1 MAQPDSQQT
10 QSNERYS
17 QSRVYRWLDN
27 RLDLDD
33 EVLGKPFPEDQYGSF
48 LLGEVALFCFI
59 ILAAT
64 GTFLG
69 LLYAPVATE
78 NFQYT
83 GQVSQYAGQ
92 QLPGAFASVLRITY
106 DVRLGMYIR
115 MMHHWASYIFIA
127 AIVLHMFRIFFS
139 GVYRNP
145 REPNWLIGSTLL
157 LLSLAEG
164 FFGYALPF
172 DDFSQTATGIGFTLT
187 QSIPFIG
194 GRLTNL
200 IFGGSFPANAPYVL
214 PRIFFYHVFLIPAII
229 AGLIALHLGILIRQ
243 KHTEQK
249 SSRTES
255 EGSPDPDDDTVVM
268 GIPAFPNQA
277 AMSVVAFFFTA
288 AIISFLAALFP
299 LQRIALVGP
308 ASPFQTPGNVAPAWF
323 FIWTYG
329 SLKMAVSGLGG
340 LGTFLFGVV
349 APSLLVVAM
358 YLWVF
363 YDTSDKPVHF
373 TENPLDRPLPTAVGV
388 GVIALLIM
396 LSIAGMNEIVAEVFH
411 TTTGAVKRPIQI
423 LTVVVPIV
431 EGLIVYYM
439 LRRRGKRKREETAA
453 RSEPTPDSGPTAS
466 TDDD

>member
-1 MAQPDSQQT
+1 MAHPDSQQD
-10 QSNERYS
+10 QSTERYS
-17 QSRVYRWLDN
+17 QSRVYQWLDD
-27 RLDLDD
+27 RLDLND
-33 EVLGKPFPEDQYGSF
+33 EILGKAFPEDQYGSF

-78 NFQYT
+78 TFQYT
-83 GQVSQYAGQ
+83 GQVMQYSGKE
-92 QLPGAFASVLRITY
+92 LPGAFASVLRLTY

-157 LLSLAEG
+157 LLSLVEG

-187 QSIPFIG
+187 QSIPVIG
-194 GRLTNL
+194 GWLTNL
-200 IFGGSFPANAPYVL
+200 IFGGSFPANAPYVI
-214 PRIFFYHVFLIPAII
+214 PRIFFYHVFLIPAIL
-229 AGLIALHLGILIRQ
+229 AGLIALHLGILLRQ

-249 SSRTES
+249 GSRTETRD
-255 EGSPDPDDDTVVM
+255 SPDPNDDSVVM
-268 GIPAFPNQA
+268 GVPAVPNQA
-277 AMSVVAFFFTA
+277 AMSIVAFFFTA
-288 AIISFLAALFP
+288 AIISFLAAFFP

-308 ASPFQTPGNVAPAWF
+308 ASPFETPGNVAPAWF

-329 SLKMAVSGLGG
+329 SLKMAVSGLFG

-349 APSLLVVAM
+349 APSLLVLAM

-363 YDTSDKPVHF
+363 YDTSDEPVHF

-411 TTTGAVKRPIQI
+411 TTTGAVKRPLQI

-431 EGLIVYYM
+431 EGLIVYAM
-439 LRRRGKRKREETAA
+439 LRRRQRRTETET
-453 RSEPTPDSGPTAS
+453 EPEPQATPS
-466 TDDD
+466 DD

>member
-1 MAQPDSQQT
+1 MAHPDSQQT
-10 QSNERYS
+10 QSDERYT
-17 QSRVYRWLDN
+17 QSRLYQWLDE

-33 EVLGKPFPEDQYGSF
+33 ELLGKAFPEDQYGSF
-48 LLGEVALFCFI
+48 LLGEVALFSFI
-59 ILAAT
+59 ILVAT

-83 GQVSQYAGQ
+83 GQVMQYAGKS
-92 QLPGAFASVLRITY
+92 LPGAFASVLRITY

-157 LLSLAEG
+157 LLSLVEG

-187 QSIPFIG
+187 QSIPVIG
-194 GRLTNL
+194 TRLTNL
-200 IFGGSFPANAPYVL
+200 IFGGNFPSNAPYVI
-214 PRIFFYHVFLIPAII
+214 PRIFFFHVFLIPAII
-229 AGLIALHLGILIRQ
+229 AGLIAVHLGILLRQ

-249 SSRTES
+249 GSRS
-255 EGSPDPDDDTVVM
+255 ETAGSPDPDDDSVVM
-268 GIPAFPNQA
+268 GVPAVPNQA
-277 AMSVVAFFFTA
+277 AMSIVAFFFTA

-308 ASPFQTPGNVAPAWF
+308 ASPFETPENVAPAWF

-329 SLKMAVSGLGG
+329 SLKLALSSLASI
-340 LGTFLFGVV
+340 GTFLFGVV
-349 APSLLVVAM
+349 LPSLLVIAM

-363 YDTSDKPVHF
+363 YDTSDKPIHF
-373 TENPLDRPLPTAVGV
+373 TENPLDRPLATAVGV
-388 GVIALLIM
+388 AVIALLIM
-396 LSIAGMNEIVAEVFH
+396 LSIAGMKEIVAEVLH
-411 TTTGAVKRPIQI
+411 TTTGALQRPLQI
-423 LTVVVPIV
+423 LTVVVPII

-439 LRRRGKRKREETAA
+439 LRRRENRKQEETTPQ
-453 RSEPTPDSGPTAS
+453 SESTPESGPTAS
-466 TDDD
+466 TDD

>member
-1 MAQPDSQQT
+1 MAQPDSQQD
-10 QSNERYS
+10 QSTERYS
-17 QSRVYRWLDN
+17 QSRVYQWLDD
-27 RLDLDD
+27 RLDLND
-33 EVLGKPFPEDQYGSF
+33 EILGKAFPEDQYGSF
-48 LLGEVALFCFI
+48 LLGEVSLFCFI

-83 GQVSQYAGQ
+83 GQVMQYSGQ
-92 QLPGAFASVLRITY
+92 ELPGAFASVLRLTY

-157 LLSLAEG
+157 LLSLVEG

-187 QSIPFIG
+187 QSIPVIG
-194 GRLTNL
+194 GWLTNL
-200 IFGGSFPANAPYVL
+200 IFGGSFPANAPYVI
-214 PRIFFYHVFLIPAII
+214 PRIFFYHVFLIPAIL
-229 AGLIALHLGILIRQ
+229 AGLIALHLGILLRQ

-249 SSRTES
+249 GSRTETRD
-255 EGSPDPDDDTVVM
+255 SPDPDDDSVVM
-268 GIPAFPNQA
+268 GVPAVPNQA
-277 AMSVVAFFFTA
+277 AMSIVAFFFTA
-288 AIISFLAALFP
+288 AIISFLAAFFP

-308 ASPFQTPGNVAPAWF
+308 ASPFETPGNVAPAWF

-329 SLKMAVSGLGG
+329 SLKMAVSGLFG

-349 APSLLVVAM
+349 APSLLVLAM

-363 YDTSDKPVHF
+363 YDTSDEPVHF

-411 TTTGAVKRPIQI
+411 TTTGAVKRPLQI

-431 EGLIVYYM
+431 EGGIVYAM
-439 LRRRGKRKREETAA
+439 LRRRQRRTETEA
-453 RSEPTPDSGPTAS
+453 EPEPQATPS
-466 TDDD
+466 DD